1 MMRPGRRRHLA
12 ATATRSGST
21 PRCTAGKAASSST
34 TTSRHSASRDTGIER
49 TIPPGPV
56 TAADC
61 DTKVAGLHSDQAKLS
76 RSNTRSAITYASAGT
91 RTPNTAAGRQSGL
104 KRSFEELGEQWDQL
118 ALALAGLLPDVRADR
133 QADDSGLGPA
143 TEAPFHDPLKR
154 ELADEG
160 KPVTSPG
167 EALRVL
173 TVDLVTLI
181 KQRSAWSGSG
191 TTPAQTRSLHGRAAA
206 GRADDRRRGPVR
218 LRPRHP
224 GRRPARRTGQGQPRA
239 ADGQL
244 MTAQSACLRRC
255 GSATSISPGA
265 SPGGAD
271 LRPGRA

>member
-1 MMRPGRRRHLA
+1 MRPGRRRHLA

-21 PRCTAGKAASSST
+21 PRCTAGKVASSST
-34 TTSRHSASRDTGIER
+34 TTSRHSASRDTWHRADDPARSRSPPPTATPRSPGCIR
-49 TIPPGPV
+49 TKP
-56 TAADC
+56 
-61 DTKVAGLHSDQAKLS
+61 SS
-76 RSNTRSAITYASAGT
+76 RRSNTRSATTYASAGT

-191 TTPAQTRSLHGRAAA
+191 TTPAQTRSVHGRAAA

-255 GSATSISPGA
+255 GSATSISPCA

-271 LRPGRA
+271 LWPGRA